1 MRAISKTVIRPLSV
15 ILALQLMLGS
25 VSAQNYL
32 QGDALRETYE
42 LDGLGVIG
50 QVIAGEIPCAPNGSD
65 NLRIPLL
72 ESPGGPAVAELEL
85 RRSQF
90 GSCQVFLLQGNE
102 SERLWRGWD
111 FPEISYESSALA
123 YFEERDG
130 FARVLKHTVPP
141 GLWVRVV
148 DVPGERLR
156 RWPELFVE
164 RERLYLGYDG
174 HQLRYE
180 PSESSAAMVSLRD
193 RQIHEMAVHQLI
205 PTGQL
210 SGDWGEFE
218 VIEFTGEFYVLAQAR
233 EAFPTG
239 NQWKGWLRLVNGDG
253 LPEFWFFT
261 RD

>member
-1 MRAISKTVIRPLSV
+1 MILSP
-15 ILALQLMLGS
+15 AF
-25 VSAQNYL
+25 AQNYL
-32 QGDALRETYE
+32 QGDAIRETYQ

-50 QVIAGEIPCAPNGSD
+50 QEIAGEVTCAQDGSD
-65 NLRIPLL
+65 NLRTPLL
-72 ESPGGPAVAELEL
+72 ASPDGPIVAELEQ
-85 RRSQF
+85 RRDQF
-90 GSCQVFLLQGNE
+90 GSCQIFLLQGSN
-102 SERLWRGWD
+102 SNRLWRGWD
-111 FPEISYESSALA
+111 LPEISYESSALA

-130 FARVLKHTVPP
+130 FAQVLKHTVPP

-148 DVPGERLR
+148 DVPGGRLR
-156 RWPELFVE
+156 PWPELFVE

-180 PSESSAAMVSLRD
+180 PSESSEVLASLRD
-193 RQIHEMAVHQLI
+193 RQVHEVSVHQLV

-218 VIEFTGEFYVLAQAR
+218 VIEFTGDFYVSTQTH
-233 EAFPTG
+233 EASPTG
-239 NQWKGWLRLVNGDG
+239 NRWSGWLRLVNGDG